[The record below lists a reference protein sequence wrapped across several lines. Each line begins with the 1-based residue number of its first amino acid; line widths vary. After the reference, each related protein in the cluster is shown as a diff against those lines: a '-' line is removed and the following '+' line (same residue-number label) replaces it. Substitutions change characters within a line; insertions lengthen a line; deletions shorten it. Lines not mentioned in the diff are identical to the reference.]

1 METSLLSAVAALVI
15 ASSAQ
20 AQNIDTTGNTN
31 QIVYPFGSPDT
42 ATYGQTFTAGA
53 SDTLNS
59 FSLFLNGTG
68 SSLTFRGYLAEWNGS
83 TATNLLYTSGDQ
95 TISSAAQYQEFAF
108 APNVELTAGAQYV
121 AFLSISDLPAQV
133 SGTYTMPYS
142 SLTDALPGGGFVFQN
157 NGQNFGQLFGTVWSS
172 FGSNDVAFKA
182 SFGAVPEPATWAL
195 MILGFGV
202 VGGAM
207 RRRQSATAKVHFA

>member
-1 METSLLSAVAALVI
+1 MMETSLLSAVAALVI

-83 TATNLLYTSGDQ
+83 TEPRRVCRRPQLLRGRGYDEQ
-95 TISSAAQYQEFAF
+95 DDEQ
-108 APNVELTAGAQYV
+108 VLT
-121 AFLSISDLPAQV
+121 
-133 SGTYTMPYS
+133 
-142 SLTDALPGGGFVFQN
+142 
-157 NGQNFGQLFGTVWSS
+157 
-172 FGSNDVAFKA
+172 
-182 SFGAVPEPATWAL
+182 
-195 MILGFGV
+195 
-202 VGGAM
+202 
-207 RRRQSATAKVHFA
+207 

>member
-1 METSLLSAVAALVI
+1 MALE
-15 ASSAQ
+15 ARS
-20 AQNIDTTGNTN
+20 
-31 QIVYPFGSPDT
+31 
-42 ATYGQTFTAGA
+42 
-53 SDTLNS
+53 
-59 FSLFLNGTG
+59 
-68 SSLTFRGYLAEWNGS
+68 R
-83 TATNLLYTSGDQ
+83 SGD
-95 TISSAAQYQEFAF
+95 ISLSGTALPQLTCSTRAATKRFLRPAAQYQEFAF

-133 SGTYTMPYS
+133 SGTYTMPHS

-157 NGQNFGQLFGTVWSS
+157 NGQSFGQLFGTVWSS

-207 RRRQSATAKVHFA
+207 RRRQSATAKVRFA